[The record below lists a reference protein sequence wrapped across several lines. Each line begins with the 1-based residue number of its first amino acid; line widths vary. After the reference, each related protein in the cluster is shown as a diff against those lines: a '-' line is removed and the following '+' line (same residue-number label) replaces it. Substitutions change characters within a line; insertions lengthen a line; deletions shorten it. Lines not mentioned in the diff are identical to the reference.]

1 MNKNKRK
8 ENKSKIEN
16 KIDSN
21 YSYNKNDL
29 NYYCNECQY
38 KSESMGR
45 MNAHMICHSTVRP
58 FVCEEDNCFQA
69 FKRSHSLKR
78 HIKSCHLNEKPFCC
92 HICDKCFTQSNSLKD
107 HLFLH
112 SSRKAF
118 ICQYCGKSFQTP
130 KNLKSHQKRRHST
143 KSKGLK
149 ISTNVN
155 KSSTDVLF
163 SPKISS
169 FEAKRKKSR
178 LDVENNVSEVDNSL
192 SSSLSPNTDKSSTDI
207 SIDSKVNSFEANV
220 ENSSLN
226 NCSKGVKPFK
236 CSFPNCGQT
245 FQLSRSLKKH
255 FKYNHKTQENQSSMT
270 DISIADSKQETIVSK
285 ATISQSKAFNK
296 SSDTHIIKQISNN
309 TFLYYCNFDD
319 CIYKTK
325 KFDQIADHFV
335 QHWEQ
340 MSP

>member
-1 MNKNKRK
+1 MNKIKRK

-16 KIDSN
+16 KIDYN

-29 NYYCNECQY
+29 NYYCNECEY
-38 KSESMGR
+38 KTESMGR

-78 HIKSCHLNEKPFCC
+78 HISSCHLNEKPFCC
-92 HICDKCFTQSNSLKD
+92 DICNKCFTQSNSLKD

-118 ICQYCGKSFQTP
+118 ICQNCGKSFQTP

-149 ISTNVN
+149 ISTNAN
-155 KSSTDVLF
+155 KSSTGVSF
-163 SPKISS
+163 RPKISS
-169 FEAKRKKSR
+169 FEAKRKSR

-192 SSSLSPNTDKSSTDI
+192 SLSSNTDNCWTDI
-207 SIDSKVNSFEANV
+207 SIDSKL
-220 ENSSLN
+220 NSSFN

-245 FQLSRSLKKH
+245 FQLNRSLKKH
-255 FKYNHKTQENQSSMT
+255 FKYNHKTQENESSKLMT
-270 DISIADSKQETIVSK
+270 DISIADSKLETIVSK
-285 ATISQSKAFNK
+285 ACNK
-296 SSDTHIIKQISNN
+296 SSDSHIIKQISNN
-309 TFLYYCNFDD
+309 TFIYYCNFVN
-319 CIYKTK
+319 CVYKTK

-335 QHWEQ
+335 KHWQ
-340 MSP
+340 